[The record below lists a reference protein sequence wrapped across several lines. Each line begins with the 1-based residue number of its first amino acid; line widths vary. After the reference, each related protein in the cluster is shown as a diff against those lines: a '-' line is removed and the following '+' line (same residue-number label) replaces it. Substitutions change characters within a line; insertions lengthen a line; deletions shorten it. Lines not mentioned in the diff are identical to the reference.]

1 MPHVKHVTVFGKL
14 FLYTDEN
21 NETHSVNRRKI
32 TSELYRTSRCLLVSV
47 FLLFYIQVRGHTP
60 VMFVGKVSP

>member
-21 NETHSVNRRKI
+21 NETYSVN
-32 TSELYRTSRCLLVSV
+32 LLKLHQN
-47 FLLFYIQVRGHTP
+47 LLIV
-60 VMFVGKVSP
+60 VCW

>member
-21 NETHSVNRRKI
+21 NETHSVNRLKI
-32 TSELYRTSRCLLVSV
+32 TSALYRTHRCLLVSM